1 MNFYLLSLFGK
12 WVSLGLLSIV
22 SLFGLEVNETKKE
35 VNNDNINK
43 NVNVVSKVIEYETI
57 KTYDSSIP
65 NNITNVLVDGKNG
78 LVFVDSNNEEII
90 LEEVINEEVVIG
102 TGKYGKYKGVM
113 TGYGPDCSTCSGIG
127 NVSCKTEDKQKF
139 NLIDDG
145 VYYNDDEFGEVRVLA
160 AALSEFPCGTII
172 EVKSSNLGDFMG
184 IVMDTGYTM
193 REQLKNGVYHFD
205 VAYQTEK
212 DENIRFATNM
222 SGNVEFNVQRWGW

>member
-1 MNFYLLSLFGK
+1 MNFYLLNLFGK
-12 WVSLGLLSIV
+12 WVSLGILSIM
-22 SLFGLEVNETKKE
+22 SLCGFSIEESSKE
-35 VNNDNINK
+35 VINSNIDK
-43 NVNVVSKVIEYETI
+43 NVNVISTVIEYETI

-65 NNITNVLVDGKNG
+65 NNITKVIKEGKDGI
-78 LVFVDSNNEEII
+78 VYYNNDKQII
-90 LEEVINEEVVIG
+90 LEDVINEEIVVG

-127 NVSCKTEDKQKF
+127 NVSCKTKDNKKF
-139 NLIDDG
+139 NLIKDG
-145 VYYNDDEFGEVRVLA
+145 VYYNDDEFKKVRVLA
-160 AALSEFPCGTII
+160 APLTEFPCGTII

-193 REQLKNGVYHFD
+193 REQLKEGIYHFD

-222 SGNVEFNVQRWGW
+222 SGDVEFNVQRWGW